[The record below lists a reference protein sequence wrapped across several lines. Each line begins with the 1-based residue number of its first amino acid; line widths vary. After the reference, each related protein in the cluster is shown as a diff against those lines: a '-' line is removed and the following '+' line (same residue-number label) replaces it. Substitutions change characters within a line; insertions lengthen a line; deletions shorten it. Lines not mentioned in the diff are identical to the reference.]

1 MHKLLEGILRHK
13 GAMKINNPLTLH
25 LKKYAEI
32 NFTQLNKYPIKKKV
46 YLIIRTVGYK
56 RFVGKHFYQL
66 NKWDEIEIIIC

>member
-32 NFTQLNKYPIKKKV
+32 NFTQLNKYPIEKKKKRNV

-56 RFVGKHFYQL
+56 RFVGKHFYRL
-66 NKWDEIEIIIC
+66 NKWDEI